1 MFLLFFEL
9 IFFFINKITKIKK
22 LKKKTGGARQTGGN
36 LQSLRDGGTTA
47 LLFSEVFEL
56 FALCSP
62 TVASTFDLPTSML

>member
-1 MFLLFFEL
+1 M
-9 IFFFINKITKIKK
+9 
-22 LKKKTGGARQTGGN
+22 TGGARQTGGN

-62 TVASTFDLPTSML
+62 TVASTFDLPTSIL